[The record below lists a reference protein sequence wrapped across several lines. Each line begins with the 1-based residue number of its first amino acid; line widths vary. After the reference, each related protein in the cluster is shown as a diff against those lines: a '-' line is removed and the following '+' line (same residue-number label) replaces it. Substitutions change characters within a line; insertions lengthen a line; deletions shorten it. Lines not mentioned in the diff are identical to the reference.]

1 MPHSQKVLCPGHG
14 AHPVNRREVG
24 ALGEKIAAD
33 YLQKEGYRIRERN
46 FRLREGEIDI
56 IAEKDDFLVFVEVR
70 TRASSSFGTAEES
83 VTRYKIERLITVA
96 QSYIQ
101 SHQDLPPSWRI
112 DVVAVD
118 LTPRGR
124 LSRIELIED
133 VTS

>member
-1 MPHSQKVLCPGHG
+1 
-14 AHPVNRREVG
+14 VNRREVG